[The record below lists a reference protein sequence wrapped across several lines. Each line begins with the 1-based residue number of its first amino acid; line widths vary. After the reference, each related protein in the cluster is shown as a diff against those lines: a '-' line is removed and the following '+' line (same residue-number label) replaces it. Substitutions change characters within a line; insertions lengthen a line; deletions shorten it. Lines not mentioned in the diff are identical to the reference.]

1 MEKTGKKFDMNP
13 DTFTLQNLFSM
24 ELHNFTE
31 TIGEIVGMAMKEL
44 SIEKVPQT
52 SHVSEILIPIGRPS
66 WSQIVLDDLQP
77 PFLYQNYSSLLAFVT
92 YFLWFSKSF

>member
-1 MEKTGKKFDMNP
+1 MVKTGKQFDMNP

-44 SIEKVPQT
+44 SIEKVC
-52 SHVSEILIPIGRPS
+52 
-66 WSQIVLDDLQP
+66 
-77 PFLYQNYSSLLAFVT
+77 
-92 YFLWFSKSF
+92 